1 MTYKSNL
8 REIQPEFL
16 IKFSLNRR
24 KIEIIHQEV
33 PVLYLLTEPIIGANN
48 QLDLDI
54 STGVIQAPRELAV
67 LIMGEFVAKQLRKTR
82 ERTGI
87 LGELSRL
94 KLMELP
100 QIPEEVELVLWL
112 DVVKTSLCLYLEG
125 KNGQYTANY
134 YPKFQ

>member
-24 KIEIIHQEV
+24 KSEFIHQEV

-54 STGVIQAPRELAV
+54 STGVIQAPREIAV
-67 LIMGEFVAKQLRKTR
+67 RIMEEFVAKQLRKTR
-82 ERTGI
+82 E
-87 LGELSRL
+87 
-94 KLMELP
+94 
-100 QIPEEVELVLWL
+100 
-112 DVVKTSLCLYLEG
+112 
-125 KNGQYTANY
+125 
-134 YPKFQ
+134 